1 MKPKTLTYNQILKL
15 FNDYNLSLSK
25 NQCQLISMLNRK
37 DMVKLEKYREEKVK
51 QRENRKVKVSLITNN
66 TA

>member
-1 MKPKTLTYNQILKL
+1 
-15 FNDYNLSLSK
+15 
-25 NQCQLISMLNRK
+25 
-37 DMVKLEKYREEKVK
+37 MVKLEKYREEKVK

>member
-15 FNDYNLSLSK
+15 FNDYNLPLSK

-37 DMVKLEKYREEKVK
+37 DMVKLEKYREEKAK
-51 QRENRKVKVSLITNN
+51 QREKRKVKVSLITNN